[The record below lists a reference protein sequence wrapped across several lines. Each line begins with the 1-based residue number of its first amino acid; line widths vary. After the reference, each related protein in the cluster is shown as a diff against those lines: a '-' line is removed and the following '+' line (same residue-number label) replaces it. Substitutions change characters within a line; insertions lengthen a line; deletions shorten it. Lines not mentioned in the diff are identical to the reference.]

1 MRIAAFVVAAFLLL
15 LGVRSLVRW
24 FGTHFEAASGTEQL
38 LYSLHVTARVGIW
51 FALGAAFLGYAL
63 VDNPQEFTWFVAVP
77 MVLAGTQLLTSV
89 LLSRSPPGPHNEP
102 EGD

>member
-1 MRIAAFVVAAFLLL
+1 MRIAAFILATLLML

-24 FGTHFEAASGTEQL
+24 FRTHFEAASGTEQF

-63 VDNPQEFTWFVAVP
+63 VDEPQEFTWFVAVP
-77 MVLAGTQLLTSV
+77 MVLAATQLLTS
-89 LLSRSPPGPHNEP
+89 LLLARSPSGPNNES

>member
-1 MRIAAFVVAAFLLL
+1 MRIASFVLATFLLL
-15 LGVRSLVRW
+15 LGLRSLLRW
-24 FGTHFEAASGTEQL
+24 FRTHFEATSGTEQL

-63 VDNPQEFTWFVAVP
+63 VEDPQEFTWFVVVP
-77 MVLAGTQLLTSV
+77 VVLAATQLLTSM
-89 LLSRSPPGPHNEP
+89 LLSRSPSGPDNRP

>member
-1 MRIAAFVVAAFLLL
+1 MRIASVVLGVLLFL

-24 FGTHFEAASGTEQL
+24 FRTHFEAASGAEQL

-63 VDNPQEFTWFVAVP
+63 VDEPQNFAWFVGVP
-77 MVLAGTQLLTSV
+77 IVLAATQLLTSM
-89 LLSRSPPGPHNEP
+89 LLARSPSGPPNP
-102 EGD
+102 ESD

>member
-1 MRIAAFVVAAFLLL
+1 MRVAAFIVAGVLVL
-15 LGVRSLVRW
+15 LGIRSVVRW
-24 FGTHFEAASGTEQL
+24 FGTHFEAASGAEQL

-63 VDNPQEFTWFVAVP
+63 VDEPQEFTWFVAVP
-77 MVLAGTQLLTSV
+77 LVLAATQLLTSV
-89 LLSRSPPGPHNEP
+89 LLSRSPSGPDSTA